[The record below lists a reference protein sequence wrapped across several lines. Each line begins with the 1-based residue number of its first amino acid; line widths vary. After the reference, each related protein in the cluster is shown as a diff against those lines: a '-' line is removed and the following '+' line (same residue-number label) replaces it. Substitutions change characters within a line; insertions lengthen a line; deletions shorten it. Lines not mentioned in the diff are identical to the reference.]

1 MVNKLKM
8 ENKKKAQSLSA
19 DILIVVVILLFGVLF
34 LVMNKISSVENE
46 DVNQKFTQAETE
58 TRIVYETL
66 LSNGIINSD
75 KTVNTEVLLSLNHDE
90 IKSQL
95 GMENDFAIVFEKDG
109 KLIKIDAENDINC
122 IGSEKILVNDKNC
135 R

>member
-1 MVNKLKM
+1 M

-34 LVMNKISSVENE
+34 LVMDKISSVENE